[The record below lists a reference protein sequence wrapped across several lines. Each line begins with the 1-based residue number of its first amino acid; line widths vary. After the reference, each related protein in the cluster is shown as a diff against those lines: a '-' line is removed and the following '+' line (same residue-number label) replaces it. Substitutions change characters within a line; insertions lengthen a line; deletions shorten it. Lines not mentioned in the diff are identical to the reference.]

1 MARRPP
7 SPAVPAPELAG
18 RKVLIVDDDRT
29 IVSTIREGLSALGLG
44 LELFE
49 ANDGSA
55 ALSVL
60 RAQRPDLLI
69 SDVEMPGMSGMDLC
83 RIVKANQS
91 VQGFGFVPVILVTS
105 RREGKI
111 EGLELGADDYLIKP
125 FDMPELSARVK
136 SMLRLKTLHDALLDK
151 NRELDRANQELES
164 RRQELLALSRTDPL
178 TGLHNR
184 RYFEERL
191 ELEFERSRRY
201 RVPIS
206 CLMLDLDHFKRL
218 NDTHGHASGDEM
230 LRQVAKVSKA
240 SLRSVDLL
248 ARFGGEELIAL
259 LPETGLDE
267 ARIVAERI
275 RAGIAGLGVAKRGSA
290 EPQLLRCTAS
300 IGLSTFPAPELET
313 AEALLRF
320 ADDALYTAK
329 SSGRNKVHAH
339 ADSRVAGPEQPG

>member
-7 SPAVPAPELAG
+7 SPFVSAPELAG

-29 IVSTIREGLSALGLG
+29 IVSTIRDGLNALGLG

-125 FDMPELSARVK
+125 FDMPELSARIK

-164 RRQELLALSRTDPL
+164 RRQELLQLSRTDPL

-230 LRQVAKVSKA
+230 LRQVAKVAKS

-275 RAGIAGLGVAKRGSA
+275 RAGIAGLRVEKRGSA

-300 IGLSTFPAPELET
+300 IGLATFPAPELET

-329 SSGRNKVHAH
+329 SSGRDKVHAH
-339 ADSRVAGPEQPG
+339 ADSRIAGPVRPG